1 MYLEYVLCDCKISF
15 EVECLLEREK
25 IDFIPFFP
33 SSHKKIFNFLSSFLL
48 HSSSLFYWSN
58 NNIIDMA
65 STSGMVHNNKDQN
78 RSSSSFISFNL
89 IFFLLLPFKT
99 CKLFFLCRTTLCA
112 LERKVKLI
120 NLWMMF
126 LAHSFGFKNS
136 WFCG

>member
-33 SSHKKIFNFLSSFLL
+33 SSHKKFSISSQVSFFIPPPFFTEATTISLIWHQHQEWYITIKIKIALHHLSF
-48 HSSSLFYWSN
+48 HSTW
-58 NNIIDMA
+58 
-65 STSGMVHNNKDQN
+65 
-78 RSSSSFISFNL
+78 

-126 LAHSFGFKNS
+126 LAHLFGFKNS